1 MKTFDG
7 QSIEVQVGTGST
19 LFVTNFPPT
28 ADENYIREMFER
40 VSSICCFAYRA
51 KKLMCYSTAILS
63 IFVSRH

>member
-28 ADENYIREMFER
+28 ADETYIREMFQK
-40 VSSICCFAYRA
+40 VGNLDYCAHRA
-51 KKLMCYSTAILS
+51 KKLMHHSTAILS